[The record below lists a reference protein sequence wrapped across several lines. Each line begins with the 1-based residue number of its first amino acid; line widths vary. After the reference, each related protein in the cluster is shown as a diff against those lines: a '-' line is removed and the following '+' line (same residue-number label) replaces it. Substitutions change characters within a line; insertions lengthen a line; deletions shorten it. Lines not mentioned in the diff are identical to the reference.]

1 MDAIRKKMQ
10 SLKGETEGLY
20 ATIRGFEEA
29 TAEATARADQADC
42 DIRDYGKK
50 VQNLEIGYDET
61 NDKLTKA
68 TESLEEADKQ
78 FKEVEADVAAL
89 TRRIMLMEEEDKK
102 SAEVLC
108 NTITK
113 LAVTSK
119 TADNVLKA
127 VKVVESTCMN
137 NEVTIE
143 ELDKN
148 LRATIKMA
156 ADNVL
161 KAVKVVESPC
171 MNNEVTIE
179 ELDKN
184 LRATIKMAVDNEQK
198 LDELSRKLGVQEA
211 ELKRGLERAELAE
224 KNLKG
229 IEEELELVGENM
241 KQLEKSAEKALERE
255 EKLVEKIF
263 SLQSKFKVT
272 EARFEYGEMNITK
285 LNQRIDDIE
294 DEIYREKLKVKK
306 CSDELD
312 DTFEDMIAN
321 Y

>member
-1 MDAIRKKMQ
+1 MGSLTAVSSKSPKQILIMDAIRKKMQ
-10 SLKGETEGLY
+10 SLKAETDTLY
-20 ATIRGFEEA
+20 KTIAGFEEA
-29 TAEATARADQADC
+29 TAEAVGRADKADC

-50 VQNLEIGYDET
+50 VQQLEIGFDET

-68 TESLEEADKQ
+68 NEALEEAEKQ
-78 FKEVEADVAAL
+78 FKEVESDVSAL

-102 SAEVLC
+102 SAETLC
-108 NTITK
+108 ATVTK
-113 LAVTSK
+113 LAMTSK
-119 TADNVLKA
+119 AADNVLKTI
-127 VKVVESTCMN
+127 KVVEGTCLN

-156 ADNVL
+156 
-161 KAVKVVESPC
+161 S
-171 MNNEVTIE
+171 
-179 ELDKN
+179 
-184 LRATIKMAVDNEQK
+184 DNEQK

-211 ELKRGLERAELAE
+211 ELKRAVDRAELAE
-224 KNLKG
+224 AKLKG
-229 IEEELELVGENM
+229 IEDELETVGDNM

-255 EKLVEKIF
+255 EKLVEKIY
-263 SLQSKFKVT
+263 SLQNKYKTT

-285 LNQRIDDIE
+285 LIQRIDDIE
-294 DEIYREKLKVKK
+294 DEIYREKLKIKK

-312 DTFEDMIAN
+312 DTFDDMIQN

>member
-10 SLKGETEGLY
+10 SLKGETDGLY
-20 ATIRGFEEA
+20 ATIAGFEDA
-29 TAEATARADQADC
+29 TRESAARADQADC

-50 VQNLEIGYDET
+50 VQQLEIAFDET

-68 TESLEEADKQ
+68 TESLEEAEKNY
-78 FKEVEADVAAL
+78 KEVEGDVSAL

-102 SAEVLC
+102 SAESLC
-108 NTITK
+108 ATITK

-119 TADNVLKA
+119 SADNILKTI
-127 VKVVESTCMN
+127 KVVENTCLN

-148 LRATIKMA
+148 LRATVKMA
-156 ADNVL
+156 
-161 KAVKVVESPC
+161 S
-171 MNNEVTIE
+171 
-179 ELDKN
+179 
-184 LRATIKMAVDNEQK
+184 DNEQK

-211 ELKRGLERAELAE
+211 ELKRAVERAELAE

-229 IEEELELVGENM
+229 IEEELETVGENM

-255 EKLVEKIF
+255 EKLVEKIY
-263 SLQSKFKVT
+263 SLQSKYKTT

-294 DEIYREKLKVKK
+294 DEIYREKLKIKR
-306 CSDELD
+306 CADELD
-312 DTFEDMIAN
+312 DTFDDMLTN

>member
-10 SLKGETEGLY
+10 SLKGETDNLY
-20 ATIRGFEEA
+20 AIIAGFEEA
-29 TAEATARADQADC
+29 TREAAARADQADC

-50 VQNLEIGYDET
+50 VQQLEIGFDET

-68 TESLEEADKQ
+68 SESLEEAEKQ
-78 FKEVEADVAAL
+78 FKEVEGDVSAL

-102 SAEVLC
+102 SAESLC
-108 NTITK
+108 ATVTK
-113 LAVTSK
+113 LAITSK
-119 TADNVLKA
+119 AADNVLKTI
-127 VKVVESTCMN
+127 KVVENTCLN

-148 LRATIKMA
+148 LRSTVKMA
-156 ADNVL
+156 
-161 KAVKVVESPC
+161 S
-171 MNNEVTIE
+171 
-179 ELDKN
+179 
-184 LRATIKMAVDNEQK
+184 DNEQK

-211 ELKRGLERAELAE
+211 ELKRAVERAEMAE
-224 KNLKG
+224 NKLKG
-229 IEEELELVGENM
+229 IEEELETVGENM

-255 EKLVEKIF
+255 EKLVEKIYT
-263 SLQSKFKVT
+263 LQSKFKST

-294 DEIYREKLKVKK
+294 DEIYREKLKIKR
-306 CSDELD
+306 CSDELN
-312 DTFEDMIAN
+312 DTFDDMLSN

>member
-10 SLKGETEGLY
+10 SLKGETDGLY
-20 ATIRGFEEA
+20 STIQGFEDATKEA
-29 TAEATARADQADC
+29 AARADQADC

-50 VQNLEIGYDET
+50 VQSLEMAYDET

-68 TESLEEADKQ
+68 TESLEEAEKQ
-78 FKEVEADVAAL
+78 FKEVEGDVSAL

-102 SAEVLC
+102 GADALC
-108 NTITK
+108 TTITK
-113 LAVTSK
+113 LALTSK
-119 TADNVLKA
+119 SADNVLKA
-127 VKVVESTCMN
+127 VKIVESTCMN

-148 LRATIKMA
+148 LRAT
-156 ADNVL
+156 N
-161 KAVKVVESPC
+161 
-171 MNNEVTIE
+171 
-179 ELDKN
+179 
-184 LRATIKMAVDNEQK
+184 KMAVDNEQK

-211 ELKRGLERAELAE
+211 ELKRGVERAELAE

-263 SLQSKFKVT
+263 SLQNKFKTT
-272 EARFEYGEMNITK
+272 EAKFEYGEMNITK

-312 DTFEDMIAN
+312 DTFEDMLAH

>member
-10 SLKGETEGLY
+10 SLKSETDGLY
-20 ATIRGFEEA
+20 ATIRAFEEA

-42 DIRDYGKK
+42 DIRDLGKK

-68 TESLEEADKQ
+68 SESLEEADKQ
-78 FKEVEADVAAL
+78 FKEVEGDVAAL

-102 SAEVLC
+102 SADNLC
-108 NTITK
+108 TTVTK
-113 LAVTSK
+113 LALTSK
-119 TADNVLKA
+119 AADNVLKA

-137 NEVTIE
+137 NEVT
-143 ELDKN
+143 L
-148 LRATIKMA
+148 
-156 ADNVL
+156 
-161 KAVKVVESPC
+161 
-171 MNNEVTIE
+171 E

-198 LDELSRKLGVQEA
+198 LDELSRKLGVQES

-229 IEEELELVGENM
+229 IEEELETVGENM

-255 EKLVEKIF
+255 EKLVEKIL
-263 SLQSKFKVT
+263 SLQNKYKIT

-312 DTFEDMIAN
+312 DTFDDMIAN

>member
-1 MDAIRKKMQ
+1 MGTSSCLRHNRDFIRKSDKMDAIRKKMQ

-29 TAEATARADQADC
+29 SAEATARANQADC

-50 VQNLEIGYDET
+50 VQSLEMGYDET

-156 ADNVL
+156 
-161 KAVKVVESPC
+161 
-171 MNNEVTIE
+171 
-179 ELDKN
+179 
-184 LRATIKMAVDNEQK
+184 VDNEQK
-198 LDELSRKLGVQEA
+198 LDELSRKFGVQEA
-211 ELKRGLERAELAE
+211 ELKKGIEGAELAE

-229 IEEELELVGENM
+229 IEEELESVGENM
-241 KQLEKSAEKALERE
+241 KKLETSAEKALERE
-255 EKLVEKIF
+255 EKLVEKIL
-263 SLQSKFKVT
+263 SLNNRFKAT
-272 EARFEYGEMNITK
+272 EARYEYGEMNITK

-294 DEIYREKLKVKK
+294 DEIYREKLKVKR
-306 CSDELD
+306 CSDELNE
-312 DTFEDMIAN
+312 TFDEMIEN
-321 Y
+321 F

>member
-1 MDAIRKKMQ
+1 MGQSTWEDTRVTTADNMDAIRKKMQ
-10 SLKGETEGLY
+10 SLKSETDGLY
-20 ATIRGFEEA
+20 ATIRGFEDA
-29 TAEATARADQADC
+29 TKEATARADQADC

-50 VQNLEIGYDET
+50 VQRLEIGYDET

-78 FKEVEADVAAL
+78 FKEVEGDVAAL

-102 SAEVLC
+102 SADTLC

-113 LAVTSK
+113 LALTSK
-119 TADNVLKA
+119 SADNVLKA

-156 ADNVL
+156 
-161 KAVKVVESPC
+161 
-171 MNNEVTIE
+171 
-179 ELDKN
+179 
-184 LRATIKMAVDNEQK
+184 VDNEQE

-224 KNLKG
+224 NKLKG

-255 EKLVEKIF
+255 EKLVDKIF
-263 SLQSKFKVT
+263 SLQNKFKVT

-312 DTFEDMIAN
+312 DTFDDMIAN

>member
-1 MDAIRKKMQ
+1 MGSLVAYPHQLTQQDCLTMDAIRKKMQ
-10 SLKGETEGLY
+10 ALKSETDGLY
-20 ATIRGFEEA
+20 KTISGFEEA
-29 TAEATARADQADC
+29 TREAVARADQADC

-50 VQNLEIGYDET
+50 VQQLEIGFDET

-68 TESLEEADKQ
+68 NESLEEAKKQ
-78 FKEVEADVAAL
+78 FKEVESDVSAL

-102 SAEVLC
+102 AAEQLC
-108 NTITK
+108 QTVTK
-113 LAVTSK
+113 LAMTSK
-119 TADNVLKA
+119 AADNVLKTI
-127 VKVVESTCMN
+127 KVVENTCLN

-148 LRATIKMA
+148 LRATVKMA
-156 ADNVL
+156 
-161 KAVKVVESPC
+161 S
-171 MNNEVTIE
+171 
-179 ELDKN
+179 
-184 LRATIKMAVDNEQK
+184 DNEQK

-211 ELKRGLERAELAE
+211 ELKRAVERAELAE
-224 KNLKG
+224 AKLKG
-229 IEEELELVGENM
+229 IEEELETVGDNM

-255 EKLVEKIF
+255 EKLVEKIYN
-263 SLQSKFKVT
+263 LQSKYKTT

-294 DEIYREKLKVKK
+294 DEIYREKLKIKK

-312 DTFEDMIAN
+312 DTFDDMLAN

>member
-29 TAEATARADQADC
+29 TAEASARADQADC

-50 VQNLEIGYDET
+50 VQSLEIGYDET

-68 TESLEEADKQ
+68 SESLEEADKQ

-127 VKVVESTCMN
+127 VKVVEST
-137 NEVTIE
+137 
-143 ELDKN
+143 
-148 LRATIKMA
+148 
-156 ADNVL
+156 
-161 KAVKVVESPC
+161 C